1 MNNNDLIQK
10 LMVSKAIMDK
20 HNQMPRNTTNGATY
34 NIPEVENYETP
45 QANYN
50 IPKEFLGEEAFTQKK
65 HNDSVPEKDAVLKSK
80 LPDEIKKL
88 MLENPIQK
96 PSTPTTILSDELV
109 ETASRLMKT
118 NARGEVVG
126 ETKKQQQSQLPSNL
140 NIKQMVKEAVKEIL
154 EESGLL
160 VESESKSNDL
170 FSFRVGQH
178 IFEGKISK
186 VKKVQ

>member
-1 MNNNDLIQK
+1 
-10 LMVSKAIMDK
+10 
-20 HNQMPRNTTNGATY
+20 
-34 NIPEVENYETP
+34 
-45 QANYN
+45 
-50 IPKEFLGEEAFTQKK
+50 
-65 HNDSVPEKDAVLKSK
+65 
-80 LPDEIKKL
+80 
-88 MLENPIQK
+88 
-96 PSTPTTILSDELV
+96 
-109 ETASRLMKT
+109 MKT

-186 VKKVQ
+186 IKKVK

>member
-1 MNNNDLIQK
+1 MNNDDLIKK

-20 HNQMPRNTTNGATY
+20 HNQIPRNSTNGATY
-34 NIPEVENYETP
+34 TIPEVENYETP

-65 HNDSVPEKDAVLKSK
+65 HNDSVPEKEAVLKSK

-96 PSTPTTILSDELV
+96 PSAPTTILSDELV
-109 ETASRLMKT
+109 ETASRLMRT
-118 NARGEVVG
+118 NARGEVTT
-126 ETKKQQQSQLPSNL
+126 EIKKQQPQIPSTL
-140 NIKQMVKEAVKEIL
+140 NIKEMVKEAVKEIL

-160 VESESKSNDL
+160 VESESKTNDL

-186 VKKVQ
+186 IKKVK